1 MGETAQEVFE
11 FRGVDNLVY
20 AEVLTDTDSPEGY
33 TTGEVKMLAPVAE
46 IGKTTETSSE
56 AKYYDNKPMLTVDSE
71 GSDTVTITCA
81 PLTLE
86 TQADVTGKTFD
97 PETGMMIDGERTKKY
112 FAVGYRTKGTD
123 GKYRYVWRLKGSFG
137 IPDETNATENEGTDT
152 NNMQLTYTGI
162 STTHKF
168 EKDGKSAKAVV
179 VDERYGKTDLSTFF
193 NTVQTPDTVTPKSS
207 VEEMSVASAKSTNK
221 NVSELDTKK

>member
-1 MGETAQEVFE
+1 MDTVQETFE

-20 AEVLTDTDSPEGY
+20 TEVTKDTVEEF
-33 TTGEVKMLAPVAE
+33 TTGEVKILAPVAE

-56 AKYYDNKPMLTVDSE
+56 AKYYDNKPLLTVDSE
-71 GSDTVTITCA
+71 GADTITITCA
-81 PLTLE
+81 PPTLE
-86 TQADVTGKTFD
+86 VQADITGKTFD
-97 PETGMMIDGERTKKY
+97 AETGMMIDGERTKKY

-137 IPDETNATENEGTDT
+137 VPDETNATENEGTDT

-168 EKDGKSAKAVV
+168 TKDGKSAKAVI
-179 VDERYGKTDLSTFF
+179 VDTRYDKVDVSTFF
-193 NTVQTPDTVTPKSS
+193 DAVQTPDTVTPKSTM
-207 VEEMSVASAKSTNK
+207 EEMSVAAAKSTNK